1 MPDVPYVPDMRDAR
15 DVRDAPEAG
24 RIPPLD
30 RGRSTRSIRSMLPP
44 YWGFARV
51 RFADLLANRS
61 RFAIGVGSYFIY
73 VSVYYAIYRALYAS
87 QPAGQETVGR
97 LALPEAL
104 TYVAVAWVLR
114 SFFTN
119 TLDRELTEDVRRGDI
134 ALSLLRPVDL
144 IWARLSGAAGEAL
157 LRTVAFT
164 LPAAAVIALV
174 YPVRPPAGVG
184 PALAFAAGAVLAFA
198 VYVQLNLLVGL
209 SAVFTEH
216 TIGLQRAKNAMVD
229 LLGGVLLPLSFY
241 PPWAQDALAWLPFQA
256 VAYTPTALYLGKLTP
271 GRALGVQVLWA
282 VALYLTVRWVW
293 RRAVDR
299 LTVQGG

>member
-1 MPDVPYVPDMRDAR
+1 MPDAVDG
-15 DVRDAPEAG
+15 G
-24 RIPPLD
+24 R
-30 RGRSTRSIRSMLPP
+30 GATRHALSA
-44 YWGFARV
+44 YWGFARLH
-51 RFADLLANRS
+51 FADLLANRS

-73 VSVYYAIYRALYAS
+73 VSVYYAINRALYAS
-87 QPAGQETVGR
+87 QPVGR
-97 LALPEAL
+97 ATIGRLTLPEAL

-157 LRTVAFT
+157 LRAIAFT
-164 LPAAAVIALV
+164 LPAAVVIALV
-174 YPVRPPAGVG
+174 YPVRPPADLAR
-184 PALAFAAGAVLAFA
+184 ALAFAAGAVLAFA
-198 VYVQLNLLVGL
+198 VYAQINLLVGL

-216 TIGLQRAKNAMVD
+216 TVGLQRAKNAMVD

-241 PPWAQDALAWLPFQA
+241 PSWAQEALAWLPFQA
-256 VAYTPTALYLGKLTP
+256 VAYTPTALYLGELP
-271 GRALGVQVLWA
+271 PARALGVQLLWA
-282 VALYLTVRWVW
+282 VALHLAARGVW